1 MIFFAFIRYSLKIG
15 MLMLLFPLRIFPIKK
30 NRILLLEN
38 VLNFD
43 AQYNSNPKYI
53 SEYLLKNYPNVFEI
67 VYPLGKKR
75 DSSIFEEKGIT
86 SVKLGSLKY
95 YYYVMTSKFFITTS
109 GAIAYIPFRK
119 KQVVI
124 NTWHGG
130 GAYKKMGLDTTDNF
144 FYRLDCKLTAKKTS
158 YFLSSNKYFSD
169 IVNKS
174 LLISYDK
181 FLNIG
186 LPRNDIF
193 FRDYSDIIKKVRNY
207 YKISENKKII
217 MYAPTYRPFKGN
229 PFFLKHE
236 LGPYEIDVDLILK
249 ELEKKFGGEWVFG
262 LRLHPSI
269 AELVPKTL
277 SEKIINMSDY
287 DDIQELMC
295 ASDILVND
303 YSSTM
308 WDYIQTKKPCFI
320 FAKDLDEYEN
330 STGLYTKPS
339 SWPFPL
345 ARNNQEFIENI
356 REFNYEKYL
365 KDVKYYF
372 TWMENYETGMACKQ
386 LCEKIYSI
394 WKEETK

>member
-67 VYPLGKKR
+67 VYPLGKKK

>member
-1 MIFFAFIRYSLKIG
+1 MEFFAFIRFSLKIG
-15 MLMLLFPLRIFPIKK
+15 MLILLFPLRIFPIKK

-38 VLNFD
+38 ILNFD
-43 AQYNSNPKYI
+43 AQYNSNTKYI

-67 VYPLGKKR
+67 IYPLGKER
-75 DSSIFEEKGIT
+75 DFSIFKEKDIT
-86 SVKLGSLKY
+86 PVKLGSLKY

-119 KQVVI
+119 KQIVI

-130 GAYKKMGLDTTDNF
+130 GAYKKMGLDTTNNF

-169 IVNKS
+169 IVNRS

-193 FRDYSDIIKKVRNY
+193 FTDYSDIIKKVKNH

-249 ELEKKFGGEWVFG
+249 ELEKKFKDEWVFG

-269 AELVPKTL
+269 AELFPKTL
-277 SEKIINMSDY
+277 DAKIINMSDY

-295 ASDILVND
+295 ASDILIND

-308 WDYIQTKKPCFI
+308 WDYVQTKKPCFI

-330 STGLYTKPS
+330 SNGLYTKPS

-356 REFNYEKYL
+356 RVFDYKKYL
-365 KDVKYYF
+365 KDVEYYF
-372 TWMENYETGMACKQ
+372 TWMENYETGIACKQ

-394 WKEETK
+394 WKEENK

>member
-1 MIFFAFIRYSLKIG
+1 MEFFAFIRFSLKIG
-15 MLMLLFPLRIFPIKK
+15 ISVKR

-38 VLNFD
+38 ILNFD
-43 AQYNSNPKYI
+43 AQYNSNTKYI

-75 DSSIFEEKGIT
+75 DFSIFKGKSVT
-86 SVKLGSLKY
+86 PVKLGSFKY

-119 KQVVI
+119 KQIVI

-130 GAYKKMGLDTTDNF
+130 GAYKKMGLDTTNNF
-144 FYRLDCKLTAKKTS
+144 FYKLDCKLTAKKTS
-158 YFLSSNKYFSD
+158 YFLSSNKYFSNV
-169 IVNKS
+169 VNSS
-174 LLISYDK
+174 LLISYNK

-193 FRDYSDIIKKVRNY
+193 FKDYSNIAKKVKNH
-207 YKISENKKII
+207 YKIDENKKII

-236 LGPYEIDVDLILK
+236 LGPYEIDTELILE
-249 ELEKKFGGEWVFG
+249 ELKKKFSGEWVFV

-269 AELVPKTL
+269 AELIQKN
-277 SEKIINMSDY
+277 SNEKVINVSDY

-295 ASDILVND
+295 ASDILIND

-308 WDYIQTKKPCFI
+308 WDFVQTKKPCFI

-330 STGLYTKPS
+330 STGLYTQPS

-345 ARNNQEFIENI
+345 ARNNQEFVENI
-356 REFNYEKYL
+356 RIFDNEKYL
-365 KDVKYYF
+365 KDVEYYF
-372 TWMENYETGMACKQ
+372 NWMENYETGMACKQ
-386 LCEKIYSI
+386 LCEMIYNI
-394 WKEETK
+394 WKEENK

>member
-1 MIFFAFIRYSLKIG
+1 MEFFAFIRFSLKIG
-15 MLMLLFPLRIFPIKK
+15 MLILLFPLRIFSVKR

-38 VLNFD
+38 ILNFD
-43 AQYNSNPKYI
+43 AQYNSNTKYI
-53 SEYLLKNYPNVFEI
+53 SEILKNYPNVFEI

-75 DSSIFEEKGIT
+75 DFSIFKGKSVT
-86 SVKLGSLKY
+86 PVKLGSFKY

-119 KQVVI
+119 KQIVI

-130 GAYKKMGLDTTDNF
+130 GAYKKMGLDTTNNF
-144 FYRLDCKLTAKKTS
+144 FYKLDCKLTAKKTS
-158 YFLSSNKYFSD
+158 YFLSSNKYFSNV
-169 IVNKS
+169 VNSS
-174 LLISYDK
+174 LLISYNK

-193 FRDYSDIIKKVRNY
+193 FKDYSNIAKKVKNH
-207 YKISENKKII
+207 YKIDENKKII

-236 LGPYEIDVDLILK
+236 LGPYEIDTELILE
-249 ELEKKFGGEWVFG
+249 ELKKKFSGEWVFV

-269 AELVPKTL
+269 AELIQKN
-277 SEKIINMSDY
+277 SNEKVINVSDY

-295 ASDILVND
+295 ASDILIND

-308 WDYIQTKKPCFI
+308 WDFVQTKKPCFI

-330 STGLYTKPS
+330 STGLYTQPS

-345 ARNNQEFIENI
+345 ARNNQEFVENI
-356 REFNYEKYL
+356 RIFDNEKYL
-365 KDVKYYF
+365 KDVEYYF
-372 TWMENYETGMACKQ
+372 NWMENYETGMACKQ
-386 LCEKIYSI
+386 LCEMIYNI
-394 WKEETK
+394 WKEENK

>member
-1 MIFFAFIRYSLKIG
+1 MEFFAFIRFSLKIG
-15 MLMLLFPLRIFPIKK
+15 MLILLFPLRIFSVKR

-38 VLNFD
+38 ILNFD
-43 AQYNSNPKYI
+43 AQYNSNTKYI

-75 DSSIFEEKGIT
+75 DFSIFKGKSVT
-86 SVKLGSLKY
+86 PVKLGSFKY

-119 KQVVI
+119 KQIVI

-130 GAYKKMGLDTTDNF
+130 GAYKKMGLDTTNNF
-144 FYRLDCKLTAKKTS
+144 FYKLDCKLTAKKTS
-158 YFLSSNKYFSD
+158 YFLSSNKYFSNV
-169 IVNKS
+169 VNSS
-174 LLISYDK
+174 LLISYNK

-193 FRDYSDIIKKVRNY
+193 FKDYSNIAKKVKNH
-207 YKISENKKII
+207 YKIDENKKII

-236 LGPYEIDVDLILK
+236 LGPYEIDTELILE
-249 ELEKKFGGEWVFG
+249 ELKKKFSGEWVFV

-269 AELVPKTL
+269 AELIQKN
-277 SEKIINMSDY
+277 SNEKVINVSDY

-295 ASDILVND
+295 ASDILIND

-308 WDYIQTKKPCFI
+308 WDFVQTKKPCFI

-330 STGLYTKPS
+330 STGLYTQPS

-345 ARNNQEFIENI
+345 ARNNQEFVENI
-356 REFNYEKYL
+356 RIFDNEKYL
-365 KDVKYYF
+365 KDVEYYF
-372 TWMENYETGMACKQ
+372 NWMENYETGIACKQ
-386 LCEKIYSI
+386 LCEVIYNI
-394 WKEETK
+394 WKEEK

>member
-1 MIFFAFIRYSLKIG
+1 MEFFAFIRFSLKIG
-15 MLMLLFPLRIFPIKK
+15 MLILLFPLRIFSVKR

-38 VLNFD
+38 ILNFD
-43 AQYNSNPKYI
+43 AQYNSNTKYI

-75 DSSIFEEKGIT
+75 DFSIFKGKSVT
-86 SVKLGSLKY
+86 PVKLGSFKY

-119 KQVVI
+119 KQIVI

-130 GAYKKMGLDTTDNF
+130 GAYKKMGLDTTNNF
-144 FYRLDCKLTAKKTS
+144 FYKLDCKLTAKKTS
-158 YFLSSNKYFSD
+158 YFLSSNKYFSNV
-169 IVNKS
+169 VNSS
-174 LLISYDK
+174 LLISYNK

-193 FRDYSDIIKKVRNY
+193 FKDYSNIAKKVKNH
-207 YKISENKKII
+207 YKIDENKKII

-236 LGPYEIDVDLILK
+236 LGPYEIDTELILE
-249 ELEKKFGGEWVFG
+249 ELKKKFSGEWVFV

-269 AELVPKTL
+269 AELIQKN
-277 SEKIINMSDY
+277 SNEKVINVSDY
-287 DDIQELMC
+287 DDVQELMC
-295 ASDILVND
+295 ASDILIND

-308 WDYIQTKKPCFI
+308 WDFVQTKKPCFI

-330 STGLYTKPS
+330 STGLYTQPS

-345 ARNNQEFIENI
+345 ARNNQEFVETI
-356 REFNYEKYL
+356 RIFDNEKYL
-365 KDVKYYF
+365 KVVEYYF
-372 TWMENYETGMACKQ
+372 NWMENYETGMACKQ
-386 LCEKIYSI
+386 LCEMIYNI
-394 WKEETK
+394 WKEENK

>member
-1 MIFFAFIRYSLKIG
+1 MIFFAFIRFSLKIG

-53 SEYLLKNYPNVFEI
+53 SEYLLKNYPDVFEI
-67 VYPLGKKR
+67 VYPLGKRR
-75 DSSIFEEKGIT
+75 DPSIFQEKEIT

-119 KQVVI
+119 KQIVI

-130 GAYKKMGLDTTDNF
+130 GAYKKMGLDTTNNF

-174 LLISYDK
+174 LLIPYNK

-193 FRDYSDIIKKVRNY
+193 FTDYSDIIKKVRNY

-236 LGPYEIDVDLILK
+236 LGPYEIEVDLILK
-249 ELEKKFGGEWVFG
+249 ELEKKFKSEWVFG

-277 SEKIINMSDY
+277 NEKIINMSDY

-295 ASDILVND
+295 ASDILIND

-345 ARNNQEFIENI
+345 ARNNEEFIENI
-356 REFNYEKYL
+356 RIFDYKKYL
-365 KDVKYYF
+365 KDVEYYF
-372 TWMENYETGMACKQ
+372 TWMENYETGMACRQ

>member
-1 MIFFAFIRYSLKIG
+1 MEFFAFIRFSLKIG
-15 MLMLLFPLRIFPIKK
+15 MLILLFPLRIFSVKR

-38 VLNFD
+38 ILNFD
-43 AQYNSNPKYI
+43 AQYNSNTKYI

-75 DSSIFEEKGIT
+75 DFSIFKGKSVT
-86 SVKLGSLKY
+86 PVKLGSFKY

-119 KQVVI
+119 KQIVI

-130 GAYKKMGLDTTDNF
+130 GAYKKMGLDTTNNF
-144 FYRLDCKLTAKKTS
+144 FYKLDCKLTAKKTS
-158 YFLSSNKYFSD
+158 YFLSSNKYFSNV
-169 IVNKS
+169 VNSS
-174 LLISYDK
+174 LLISYNK

-193 FRDYSDIIKKVRNY
+193 FKDYSNIAKKVKNH
-207 YKISENKKII
+207 YKIDENKKII

-236 LGPYEIDVDLILK
+236 LGPYEIDTELILE
-249 ELEKKFGGEWVFG
+249 ELKKKFSGEWVFV

-269 AELVPKTL
+269 AELIQKN
-277 SEKIINMSDY
+277 SNEKVVNVSDY

-295 ASDILVND
+295 ASDILIND

-308 WDYIQTKKPCFI
+308 WDFVQTKKPCFI

-330 STGLYTKPS
+330 SIGLYTQPS

-345 ARNNQEFIENI
+345 ARNNQEFVENI
-356 REFNYEKYL
+356 RIFDNEKYL
-365 KDVKYYF
+365 KDVEYYF
-372 TWMENYETGMACKQ
+372 NWMENYETGMACKQ
-386 LCEKIYSI
+386 LCEMIYNI
-394 WKEETK
+394 WKEENK

>member
-1 MIFFAFIRYSLKIG
+1 MGFFAFIRFSLKIG
-15 MLMLLFPLRIFPIKK
+15 MLILLFPLRIFPIKK

-43 AQYNSNPKYI
+43 AQYNSNTKYI
-53 SEYLLKNYPNVFEI
+53 SEYLLKNYPNVFEL

-75 DSSIFEEKGIT
+75 APSIFKEKDII
-86 SVKLGSLKY
+86 SVKLGSFKY

-119 KQVVI
+119 KQIVI

-130 GAYKKMGLDTTDNF
+130 GAYKKMGLDTTNNF

-169 IVNKS
+169 IVNRS

-186 LPRNDIF
+186 LPRNDVF
-193 FRDYSDIIKKVRNY
+193 FSDYSNIIKKVKNY
-207 YKISENKKII
+207 YKIPENKKII

-236 LGPYEIDVDLILK
+236 LGPYEIDIDLILK
-249 ELEKKFGGEWVFG
+249 ELEKKFNDEWVFA

-269 AELVPKTL
+269 AELVPRIL
-277 SEKIINMSDY
+277 NEKIINMSDY

-295 ASDILVND
+295 ASDILIND

-308 WDYIQTKKPCFI
+308 WDYVQTKKPCFI
-320 FAKDLDEYEN
+320 FAKDLDEYES

-345 ARNNQEFIENI
+345 ARNNQEFIDNI
-356 REFNYEKYL
+356 RVFDYKKYL
-365 KDVKYYF
+365 KDVEYYF
-372 TWMENYETGMACKQ
+372 SWMENYETGMACKQ
-386 LCEKIYSI
+386 LCEKIHSI
-394 WKEETK
+394 WKEENK

>member
-1 MIFFAFIRYSLKIG
+1 MNFYAFIRFSLKIG
-15 MLMLLFPLRIFPIKK
+15 MLILLFPLRIFSIKK

-38 VLNFD
+38 ILNFD
-43 AQYNSNPKYI
+43 AQYNSNTKYI
-53 SEYLLKNYPNVFEI
+53 SEYLLKNYPDIFEI

-75 DSSIFEEKGIT
+75 DFSILKEKKI
-86 SVKLGSLKY
+86 VPVRLGSLKY
-95 YYYVMTSKFFITTS
+95 YYYIMTSKFFITTS

-130 GAYKKMGLDTTDNF
+130 GAYKKMGLDTTNNF
-144 FYRLDCKLTAKKTS
+144 FYRLDFKLTAKKTS

-174 LLISYDK
+174 LLISYNK

-193 FRDYSDIIKKVRNY
+193 FSDYNDIIKKVKIY
-207 YKISENKKII
+207 YKIDENKKII
-217 MYAPTYRPFKGN
+217 MYAPTYRPFKGK

-236 LGPYEIDVDLILK
+236 LGPYEIDINLVLEELK
-249 ELEKKFGGEWVFG
+249 KKFGGEWLFA

-269 AELVPKTL
+269 ANLIPPILNERV
-277 SEKIINMSDY
+277 INVSDY
-287 DDIQELMC
+287 DDVQELMC
-295 ASDILVND
+295 ASDILIND

-308 WDYIQTKKPCFI
+308 WDFVQTRKPCFI

-345 ARNNQEFIENI
+345 ASSNQKLIDDI
-356 REFNYEKYL
+356 RIFDYEKYL
-365 KDVKYYF
+365 KDIKYYF
-372 TWMENYETGMACKQ
+372 TWMENYETGVACKK
-386 LCEKIYSI
+386 LCEIMYNI
-394 WKEETK
+394 WKEER

>member
-38 VLNFD
+38 ILNFD
-43 AQYNSNPKYI
+43 AQYNSNTKYI

-67 VYPLGKKR
+67 IYPLGKER
-75 DSSIFEEKGIT
+75 DSSIFKEKDIT
-86 SVKLGSLKY
+86 PVKLGSLKY

-119 KQVVI
+119 KQIVI

-130 GAYKKMGLDTTDNF
+130 GAYKKMGLDTTNNF

-169 IVNKS
+169 IVNRS

-193 FRDYSDIIKKVRNY
+193 FTDYSDIIKKVKNH

-249 ELEKKFGGEWVFG
+249 ELEKKFKDEWVFG

-269 AELVPKTL
+269 TELFPKTL
-277 SEKIINMSDY
+277 DEKIINMSDY

-295 ASDILVND
+295 ASDILIND

-308 WDYIQTKKPCFI
+308 WDYVQTKKPCFI

-330 STGLYTKPS
+330 SNGLYTKPS

-356 REFNYEKYL
+356 RVFDYKKYL
-365 KDVKYYF
+365 KDVEYYF
-372 TWMENYETGMACKQ
+372 TWMENYETGIACKQ
-386 LCEKIYSI
+386 LYEKIYSI
-394 WKEETK
+394 WKEENK

>member
-38 VLNFD
+38 ILNFD
-43 AQYNSNPKYI
+43 AQYNSNTKYI

-67 VYPLGKKR
+67 IYPLGKER
-75 DSSIFEEKGIT
+75 DFSIFKEKDIT
-86 SVKLGSLKY
+86 PVKLGSLKY

-119 KQVVI
+119 KQIVI

-130 GAYKKMGLDTTDNF
+130 GAYKKMGLDTTNNF

-169 IVNKS
+169 IVNRS

-193 FRDYSDIIKKVRNY
+193 FTDYSDIIKKVKNH

-249 ELEKKFGGEWVFG
+249 ELEKKFKDEWVFG

-269 AELVPKTL
+269 AELFPKTL
-277 SEKIINMSDY
+277 DAKIINMSDY

-295 ASDILVND
+295 ASDILIND

-308 WDYIQTKKPCFI
+308 WDYVQTKKPCFI

-330 STGLYTKPS
+330 SNGLYTKPS

-356 REFNYEKYL
+356 RVFDYKKYL
-365 KDVKYYF
+365 KDVEYYF
-372 TWMENYETGMACKQ
+372 TWMENYETGIACKQ

-394 WKEETK
+394 WKEENK

>member
-38 VLNFD
+38 ILNFD
-43 AQYNSNPKYI
+43 AQYNSNTKYI

-67 VYPLGKKR
+67 IYPLGKER
-75 DSSIFEEKGIT
+75 DSSIFKEKDIT
-86 SVKLGSLKY
+86 PVKLGSLKY

-119 KQVVI
+119 KQIVI

-130 GAYKKMGLDTTDNF
+130 GAYKKMGLDTTNNF

-169 IVNKS
+169 IVNRS

-193 FRDYSDIIKKVRNY
+193 FTDYSDIIKKVKNH

-249 ELEKKFGGEWVFG
+249 ELEKKFKDEWVFG

-269 AELVPKTL
+269 AELFPKTL
-277 SEKIINMSDY
+277 DEKIINMSDY

-295 ASDILVND
+295 ASDILIND

-308 WDYIQTKKPCFI
+308 WDYVQTKKPCFI

-330 STGLYTKPS
+330 SNGLYTKPS

-356 REFNYEKYL
+356 RVFDYKKYL
-365 KDVKYYF
+365 KDVEYYF
-372 TWMENYETGMACKQ
+372 TWMENYETGIACKQ

-394 WKEETK
+394 WKEENK

>member
-1 MIFFAFIRYSLKIG
+1 
-15 MLMLLFPLRIFPIKK
+15 
-30 NRILLLEN
+30 
-38 VLNFD
+38 
-43 AQYNSNPKYI
+43 
-53 SEYLLKNYPNVFEI
+53 
-67 VYPLGKKR
+67 
-75 DSSIFEEKGIT
+75 
-86 SVKLGSLKY
+86 
-95 YYYVMTSKFFITTS
+95 MTSKFFITTS

-119 KQVVI
+119 KQIVI

-130 GAYKKMGLDTTDNF
+130 GAYKKMGLDTTNNF

-169 IVNKS
+169 IVNRS

-193 FRDYSDIIKKVRNY
+193 FTDYSDIIKKVKNH

-249 ELEKKFGGEWVFG
+249 ELEKKFKDEWVFG

-269 AELVPKTL
+269 AELFPKTL
-277 SEKIINMSDY
+277 DEKIINMSDY

-295 ASDILVND
+295 ASDILIND

-308 WDYIQTKKPCFI
+308 WDYVQTKKPCFI

-330 STGLYTKPS
+330 SNGLYTKPS

-356 REFNYEKYL
+356 RVFDYKKYL
-365 KDVKYYF
+365 KDVEYYF
-372 TWMENYETGMACKQ
+372 TWMENYETGIACKQ

-394 WKEETK
+394 WKEENK

>member
-1 MIFFAFIRYSLKIG
+1 MEFFAFIRFSLKIG
-15 MLMLLFPLRIFPIKK
+15 MLILLFPLRIFSVKR

-38 VLNFD
+38 ILNFD
-43 AQYNSNPKYI
+43 AQYNSNTKYI

-75 DSSIFEEKGIT
+75 DFSIFKGKSVT
-86 SVKLGSLKY
+86 PVKLGSFKY

-119 KQVVI
+119 KQIVI

-130 GAYKKMGLDTTDNF
+130 GAYKKMGLDTTNNF
-144 FYRLDCKLTAKKTS
+144 FYKLDCKLTAKKTS
-158 YFLSSNKYFSD
+158 YFLSSNKYFSNV
-169 IVNKS
+169 VNSS
-174 LLISYDK
+174 LLISYNK

-193 FRDYSDIIKKVRNY
+193 FKDYSNIAKKVKNH
-207 YKISENKKII
+207 YKIDENKKII

-236 LGPYEIDVDLILK
+236 LGPYEIDTELILE
-249 ELEKKFGGEWVFG
+249 ELKKKFSGEWVFV

-269 AELVPKTL
+269 AELIQKN
-277 SEKIINMSDY
+277 SNEKVINVSDY

-295 ASDILVND
+295 ASDILIND

-308 WDYIQTKKPCFI
+308 WDFVQTKKPCFI

-330 STGLYTKPS
+330 STGLYTQPS

-345 ARNNQEFIENI
+345 ARNYQEFVENI
-356 REFNYEKYL
+356 RIFDNEKYL
-365 KDVKYYF
+365 KDVEYYF
-372 TWMENYETGMACKQ
+372 NWMENYETGMACKQ
-386 LCEKIYSI
+386 LCEMIYNI
-394 WKEETK
+394 WKEENK

>member
-1 MIFFAFIRYSLKIG
+1 MNFFAFIRFSLKIG
-15 MLMLLFPLRIFPIKK
+15 MLILLFPLRIFQIKK

-38 VLNFD
+38 ILNFD
-43 AQYNSNPKYI
+43 AQYNSNTKYI
-53 SEYLLKNYPNVFEI
+53 SEYLLKNYPDIFEI

-75 DSSIFEEKGIT
+75 DFSILKEKKI
-86 SVKLGSLKY
+86 VPVRLGSLKY
-95 YYYVMTSKFFITTS
+95 YYYIMTSKFFITTS

-130 GAYKKMGLDTTDNF
+130 GAYKKMGLDTTNNF

-174 LLISYDK
+174 LLISYNK

-193 FRDYSDIIKKVRNY
+193 FSDYSDIIKKVKIY
-207 YKISENKKII
+207 YKIDENKKII

-236 LGPYEIDVDLILK
+236 LGPYEIDTELILE
-249 ELEKKFGGEWVFG
+249 ELKKKFSGEWVFV

-269 AELVPKTL
+269 AELIQKN
-277 SEKIINMSDY
+277 SNEKVINVSDY

-295 ASDILVND
+295 ASDILIND

-308 WDYIQTKKPCFI
+308 WDFVQTKKPCFI

-330 STGLYTKPS
+330 STGLYTQPS

-345 ARNNQEFIENI
+345 ARNNQEFVENI
-356 REFNYEKYL
+356 RIFDNEKYL
-365 KDVKYYF
+365 KDVEYYF
-372 TWMENYETGMACKQ
+372 NWMENYETGMACKQ
-386 LCEKIYSI
+386 LCEMIYNI
-394 WKEETK
+394 WKEENK

>member
-1 MIFFAFIRYSLKIG
+1 MEFFAFIRFSLKIG
-15 MLMLLFPLRIFPIKK
+15 MLILLFPLRIFSVKR

-38 VLNFD
+38 ILNFD
-43 AQYNSNPKYI
+43 AQYNSNTKYI

-75 DSSIFEEKGIT
+75 DFSIFKGKSVT
-86 SVKLGSLKY
+86 PVKLGSFKY

-119 KQVVI
+119 KQIVI

-130 GAYKKMGLDTTDNF
+130 GAYKKMGLDTNNNF
-144 FYRLDCKLTAKKTS
+144 FYKLDCKLTAKKTS
-158 YFLSSNKYFSD
+158 YFLSSNKYFSNV
-169 IVNKS
+169 VNSS
-174 LLISYDK
+174 LLISYNK

-193 FRDYSDIIKKVRNY
+193 FKDYSNIAKKVKNH
-207 YKISENKKII
+207 YKIDENKKII

-236 LGPYEIDVDLILK
+236 LGPYEIDTELILE
-249 ELEKKFGGEWVFG
+249 ELKKKFSGEWVFV

-269 AELVPKTL
+269 AELIQKN
-277 SEKIINMSDY
+277 SNEKVINVSDY

-295 ASDILVND
+295 ASDILIND

-308 WDYIQTKKPCFI
+308 WDFVQTKKPCFI

-330 STGLYTKPS
+330 STGLYTQPS

-345 ARNNQEFIENI
+345 ARNNQEFVENI
-356 REFNYEKYL
+356 RIFDNEKYL
-365 KDVKYYF
+365 KDVEYYF
-372 TWMENYETGMACKQ
+372 NWMENYETGMACKQ
-386 LCEKIYSI
+386 LCEMIYNI
-394 WKEETK
+394 WKEENK

>member
-1 MIFFAFIRYSLKIG
+1 MEFFAFIRFSLKIG
-15 MLMLLFPLRIFPIKK
+15 MLILLFPLRIFSVKR

-38 VLNFD
+38 ILNFD
-43 AQYNSNPKYI
+43 AQYNSNTKYI

-75 DSSIFEEKGIT
+75 DFPIFKGKSVT
-86 SVKLGSLKY
+86 PVKLGSFKY

-119 KQVVI
+119 KQIVI

-130 GAYKKMGLDTTDNF
+130 GAYKKMGLDTTNNF
-144 FYRLDCKLTAKKTS
+144 FYKLDCKLTAKKTS
-158 YFLSSNKYFSD
+158 YFLSSNKYFSNV
-169 IVNKS
+169 VNSS
-174 LLISYDK
+174 LLISYNK

-193 FRDYSDIIKKVRNY
+193 FKDYSNIAKKVKNH
-207 YKISENKKII
+207 YKIDENKKII

-236 LGPYEIDVDLILK
+236 LGPYEIDTELILE
-249 ELEKKFGGEWVFG
+249 ELKKKFSGEWVFV

-269 AELVPKTL
+269 AELIQKN
-277 SEKIINMSDY
+277 SNEKVINVSDY

-295 ASDILVND
+295 ASDILIND

-308 WDYIQTKKPCFI
+308 WDFVQTKKPCFI

-330 STGLYTKPS
+330 STGLYTQPS

-345 ARNNQEFIENI
+345 ARNNQEFVENI
-356 REFNYEKYL
+356 RIFDNEKYL
-365 KDVKYYF
+365 KDVEYYF
-372 TWMENYETGMACKQ
+372 NWMENYETGMACKQ
-386 LCEKIYSI
+386 LCEMIYNI
-394 WKEETK
+394 WKEENK

>member
-1 MIFFAFIRYSLKIG
+1 MGFFAFIRFSLKIG
-15 MLMLLFPLRIFPIKK
+15 MLILLFPLRIFPIKK

-43 AQYNSNPKYI
+43 AQYNSNTKYI
-53 SEYLLKNYPNVFEI
+53 SEYLLKNYPNVFEL

-75 DSSIFEEKGIT
+75 DPSIFKEKDII
-86 SVKLGSLKY
+86 SVKLGSFKY

-119 KQVVI
+119 KQIVI

-130 GAYKKMGLDTTDNF
+130 GAYKKMGLDTTNNF

-169 IVNKS
+169 IVNRS

-186 LPRNDIF
+186 LPRNDVF
-193 FRDYSDIIKKVRNY
+193 FSDYSNIIKKVKNY
-207 YKISENKKII
+207 YKIPENKKII

-236 LGPYEIDVDLILK
+236 LGPYEIDIDLILK
-249 ELEKKFGGEWVFG
+249 ELEKKFNDEWVFA

-269 AELVPKTL
+269 AELVPRIL
-277 SEKIINMSDY
+277 NEKIINMSDY

-295 ASDILVND
+295 ASDILIND

-308 WDYIQTKKPCFI
+308 WDYVQTKKPCFI
-320 FAKDLDEYEN
+320 FAKDLDEYES

-345 ARNNQEFIENI
+345 ARNNQEFIDNI
-356 REFNYEKYL
+356 RVFDYKKYL
-365 KDVKYYF
+365 KDVEYYF
-372 TWMENYETGMACKQ
+372 SWMENYETGMACKQ
-386 LCEKIYSI
+386 LCEKIHSI
-394 WKEETK
+394 WKEENK

>member
-1 MIFFAFIRYSLKIG
+1 MEFFAFIRFSLKIG
-15 MLMLLFPLRIFPIKK
+15 MLILLFPLRIFSVKR

-38 VLNFD
+38 ILNFD
-43 AQYNSNPKYI
+43 AQYNSNTKYI

-75 DSSIFEEKGIT
+75 DFSIFKGKSVT
-86 SVKLGSLKY
+86 PVKLGSFKY

-119 KQVVI
+119 KQIVI

-130 GAYKKMGLDTTDNF
+130 GAYKKMGLDTTNNF
-144 FYRLDCKLTAKKTS
+144 FYKLDCKLTAKKTS
-158 YFLSSNKYFSD
+158 YFLSSNKYCSNV
-169 IVNKS
+169 VNSS
-174 LLISYDK
+174 LLISYNK

-193 FRDYSDIIKKVRNY
+193 FKDYSNIAKKVKNH
-207 YKISENKKII
+207 YKIDENKKII

-236 LGPYEIDVDLILK
+236 LGPYEIDTELILE
-249 ELEKKFGGEWVFG
+249 ELKKKFSGEWVFV

-269 AELVPKTL
+269 AELIQKN
-277 SEKIINMSDY
+277 SNEKVINVSDY

-295 ASDILVND
+295 ASDILIND

-308 WDYIQTKKPCFI
+308 WDFVQTKKPCFI

-330 STGLYTKPS
+330 STGLYTQPS

-345 ARNNQEFIENI
+345 ARNNQEFVENI
-356 REFNYEKYL
+356 RIFDNEKYL
-365 KDVKYYF
+365 KDVEYYF
-372 TWMENYETGMACKQ
+372 NWMENYETGMACKQ
-386 LCEKIYSI
+386 LCEMIYNI
-394 WKEETK
+394 WKEENK

>member
-38 VLNFD
+38 ILNFD
-43 AQYNSNPKYI
+43 AQYNSNTKYI

-67 VYPLGKKR
+67 IYPLGKER
-75 DSSIFEEKGIT
+75 DFSIFKEKDIT
-86 SVKLGSLKY
+86 PVKLGSLKY

-119 KQVVI
+119 KQIVI

-130 GAYKKMGLDTTDNF
+130 GAYKKMGLDTTNNF

-169 IVNKS
+169 IVNRS

-193 FRDYSDIIKKVRNY
+193 FTDYSDIIKKVKNH
-207 YKISENKKII
+207 YKIDENKKII

-249 ELEKKFGGEWVFG
+249 ELEKKFKDEWVFG

-269 AELVPKTL
+269 AELFPKTL
-277 SEKIINMSDY
+277 DAKIINMSDY

-295 ASDILVND
+295 ASDILIND

-308 WDYIQTKKPCFI
+308 WDYVQTKKPCFI

-330 STGLYTKPS
+330 STGLYTQPS

-345 ARNNQEFIENI
+345 ARNNQEFVENI
-356 REFNYEKYL
+356 RIFDNEKYL
-365 KDVKYYF
+365 KDVEYYF
-372 TWMENYETGMACKQ
+372 NWMENYETGMACKQ
-386 LCEKIYSI
+386 LCEMIYNI
-394 WKEETK
+394 WKEENK

>member
-38 VLNFD
+38 ILNFD
-43 AQYNSNPKYI
+43 AQYNSNTKYI

-67 VYPLGKKR
+67 IYPLGKER
-75 DSSIFEEKGIT
+75 DSSIFKEKDIT
-86 SVKLGSLKY
+86 PVKLGSLKY

-119 KQVVI
+119 KQIVI

-130 GAYKKMGLDTTDNF
+130 GAYKKMGLDTTNNF

-169 IVNKS
+169 IVNRS

-193 FRDYSDIIKKVRNY
+193 FTDYSDIIKKVKNH

-249 ELEKKFGGEWVFG
+249 ELEKKFKDEWLFG

-269 AELVPKTL
+269 TELFPKTL
-277 SEKIINMSDY
+277 DEKIINMSDY

-295 ASDILVND
+295 ASDILIND

-308 WDYIQTKKPCFI
+308 WDYVQTKKPCFI

-330 STGLYTKPS
+330 SNGLYTKPS

-356 REFNYEKYL
+356 RVFDYKKYL
-365 KDVKYYF
+365 KDVEYYF
-372 TWMENYETGMACKQ
+372 TWMENYETGIACKQ
-386 LCEKIYSI
+386 LYEKIYSI
-394 WKEETK
+394 WKEENK